1 MLTNRDTIT
10 NKSML
15 ISHGQFDIR
24 DLDSQSL
31 LGSLP
36 APRRDS
42 DLGERD
48 ALRRFTRRALKLH
61 AEFSRE
67 FPRPVFGNANWVILL
82 ACLDA
87 LLNGR
92 MQCVKQIRAMLDE
105 SSTAVLRRIEALEKR
120 GMIGRR
126 RDPDDGRRTH
136 VLLTVS
142 GYQTMAQHLPRLF
155 SEPTADPDPAR
166 H

>member
-1 MLTNRDTIT
+1 MLTYRDERQ

-15 ISHGQFDIR
+15 ISHGKFDLS
-24 DLDSQSL
+24 DLDSSSL
-31 LGSLP
+31 LCTLP
-36 APRRDS
+36 IARSDSERSQRDW
-42 DLGERD
+42 
-48 ALRRFTRRALKLH
+48 LRTFVRRALKLH
-61 AEFSRE
+61 AEFLRE
-67 FPRPVFGNANWVILL
+67 FPRPIFGNPNWLILL

-87 LLNGR
+87 LLSER

-142 GYQTMAQHLPRLF
+142 GYRTMAEHLPRLF
-155 SEPTADPDPAR
+155 SEPRSDIDPAR

>member
-1 MLTNRDTIT
+1 MLTNRDAFQ

-15 ISHGQFDIR
+15 TSHGR
-24 DLDSQSL
+24 ADLCSLDAKSL

-36 APRRDS
+36 PPQCS
-42 DLGERD
+42 DESTKRD
-48 ALRRFTRRALKLH
+48 ALRSNVRRALKLH
-61 AEFSRE
+61 AEFLRE
-67 FPRPVFGNANWVILL
+67 FPRPLFGNANWLILL

-87 LLNGR
+87 LMNGR
-92 MQCVKQIRAMLDE
+92 MQCVKQIRGMLDE

-136 VLLTVS
+136 VLLTVG
-142 GYQTMAQHLPRLF
+142 GYRTMAEHLPRLF
-155 SEPTADPDPAR
+155 STPASDADPA
-166 H
+166 HH

>member
-1 MLTNRDTIT
+1 
-10 NKSML
+10 ML
-15 ISHGQFDIR
+15 ISHGQFDLH
-24 DLDSQSL
+24 DLDAKSL

-36 APRRDS
+36 QARRDS
-42 DLGERD
+42 ELAERNL
-48 ALRRFTRRALKLH
+48 LRGFTRHALKLH
-61 AEFSRE
+61 AEFTRE
-67 FPRPVFGNANWVILL
+67 FPRPIFGNANWVILL

-92 MQCVKQIRAMLDE
+92 IQCVKQIRAMLDE
-105 SSTAVLRRIEALEKR
+105 SSTAVLRRIEALEKC

-136 VLLTVS
+136 VLLTVA
-142 GYQTMAQHLPRLF
+142 GYRTMAEHLPRLF
-155 SEPTADPDPAR
+155 SNPAPDPEPAR